1 MDQRDNI
8 SAACARDRVCQH
20 ADEANGLSR
29 AANRR
34 YVRTEPSIWVPSVN
48 LPSGKF
54 LLVMG
59 YLTASFVTFFFF
71 FYIFLTANNNS
82 RNNNDGIYSCAEP
95 FVYLLRRNTFSDL
108 LCIFFP
114 PLPIF
119 KLSCLYYW
127 VVGVL
132 YIFKIQVAY

>member
-8 SAACARDRVCQH
+8 SAACARDWVCQH

-59 YLTASFVTFFFF
+59 YLTASFVTFFLFF
-71 FYIFLTANNNS
+71 FFFTFSWWLIILS
-82 RNNNDGIYSCAEP
+82 IYSCAEP

-108 LCIFFP
+108 LPILFP